1 MVKITWSNLAL
12 ESMHAAS
19 EFHRPYSKGF
29 ADALI
34 ERIFE
39 KVFLLE
45 SHPLMGRVVPEFN
58 RADLRELLYK
68 QYRIM
73 YQVLSAN
80 DLAILVVH
88 HSAKPVSLE
97 SLFG

>member
-1 MVKITWSNLAL
+1 M
-12 ESMHAAS
+12 
-19 EFHRPYSKGF
+19 
-29 ADALI
+29 
-34 ERIFE
+34 
-39 KVFLLE
+39 FLLE
-45 SHPLMGRVVPEFN
+45 SHPLVDRVVPEFN
-58 RADLRELLYK
+58 RADLRELLCK

-80 DLAILVVH
+80 GLAIVMVH